1 MDKGNTFVILATMI
15 IFWNLIKFYMT
26 IKILRIYVVGGK
38 ALNYIIDVEE
48 RIIVY

>member
-1 MDKGNTFVILATMI
+1 
-15 IFWNLIKFYMT
+15 MT
-26 IKILRIYVVGGK
+26 IKILRIYVVEGK